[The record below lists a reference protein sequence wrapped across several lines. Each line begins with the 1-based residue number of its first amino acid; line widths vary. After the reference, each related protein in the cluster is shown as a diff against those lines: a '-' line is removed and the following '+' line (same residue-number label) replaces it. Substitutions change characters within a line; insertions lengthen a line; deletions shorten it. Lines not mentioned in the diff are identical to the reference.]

1 MTKLTD
7 TEAEQV
13 LLDRL
18 PPRRR
23 SWVLTS
29 LAILGV
35 TVISWALLKLSG
47 HEVLSWLVVVVA
59 VAAIA
64 AVVVFGLRA
73 DRRTEILDAFIE
85 STWRRLGWRA
95 PHRSMVKN
103 TSWTGGWVGFPSKLQ
118 LRYASSIDDVD
129 PGFSAMVV
137 ENAERRFGQSYRVVA
152 PSASFWRPKRAG
164 QLVLAQRVRE
174 DSTRDEWED
183 KTERFVHQLLGS
195 SAKVS
200 TTIEDG
206 APTEIAV
213 EHSMGAKVAPA
224 GYRQRLER
232 TIFAMVPG
240 RWRAHWD
247 LSAERVRF
255 ELRPDLPPMVPHVP
269 QPLPDAVDVYG
280 RYRNFKVAVG
290 VDEDG
295 RHVYWEPII
304 NAHGLVTGGTGKG
317 KTALLHTLTTA
328 LCRAGFRVWILDGK
342 RIEFL
347 GFRDWP
353 NVELVASRIEHQVRM
368 LLAAHDEMERRY
380 ALIEEGKARLSDFE
394 PLFVIIDEYATFK
407 ENATQWYSEVREKS
421 DPTKPAVFARM
432 ANIARLGRKAAIHMV
447 VGLQRPDVE
456 FLGGEMRDNFG
467 WRFSLGR
474 LSPQGANMMWESFVI
489 GVTLPTKTRG
499 RGITLDAQGEPVEAL
514 ALYTPDPGEPLNDS
528 QQAQIDAL
536 RPAEATWLRKTF
548 ADPDPNLDDEN
559 GDAVAV
565 YSDYA
570 QLRLVSFESL
580 QAQRSVQM
588 VEEEAEFI
596 VSRAAADDHHE
607 LTAEVDEE
615 DLFAEYGPVDEQ
627 RASDLQPGQLVLVDP
642 DLDMWGVVSHEPE
655 PDMTDP
661 ELLLIEYLDFETGE
675 EGGISVELS
684 ERVQY
689 RIPKEES

>member
-7 TEAEQV
+7 SEAEQV

-23 SWVLTS
+23 NWVLTS
-29 LAILGV
+29 LAILGIAV
-35 TVISWALLKLSG
+35 VVWALLQLSG
-47 HEVLSWLVVVVA
+47 HEVLSWLVTVVA
-59 VAAIA
+59 VCAIA

-73 DRRTEILDAFIE
+73 DRRGEILDAFIE

-118 LRYASSIDDVD
+118 LRYASSIDDAD
-129 PGFSAMVV
+129 PGFTALVI

-164 QLVLAQRVRE
+164 QLVLAQRDTE

-183 KTERFVHQLLGS
+183 KTERFVHQLLGA

-255 ELRPDLPPMVPHVP
+255 ELRPDLPPMVPHEP
-269 QPLPDAVDVYG
+269 QPLPDAVDVYA
-280 RYRNFKVAVG
+280 RYRNFNVAVG
-290 VDEDG
+290 VDEDS

-353 NVELVASRIEHQVRM
+353 NVELVASRIEHQVRL

-514 ALYTPDPGEPLNDS
+514 ALYTPDPGEPLSES
-528 QQAQIDAL
+528 QQAQIEAL
-536 RPAEATWLRKTF
+536 RPAEVTWPRKTF
-548 ADPDPNLDDEN
+548 ADPDPNLHDED
-559 GDAVAV
+559 GEAAPV

-580 QAQRSVQM
+580 QAQRSVRM
-588 VEEEAEFI
+588 VEEEAELI
-596 VSRAAADDHHE
+596 VSRAAAENHHE
-607 LTAEVDEE
+607 DTTEADDE
-615 DLFAEYGPVDEQ
+615 DLFAEYGPIDEQ

-661 ELLLIEYLDFETGE
+661 DLLLIEYLDFETGE
-675 EGGISVELS
+675 EGGISVELT